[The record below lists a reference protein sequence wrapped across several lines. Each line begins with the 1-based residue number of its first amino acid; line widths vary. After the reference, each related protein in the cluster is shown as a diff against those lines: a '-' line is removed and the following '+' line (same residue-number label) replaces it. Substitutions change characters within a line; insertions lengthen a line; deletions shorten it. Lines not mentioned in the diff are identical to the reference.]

1 MLSTGIFGDSVSPVI
16 ENSKTVLF
24 ARPAECLLLP
34 SPAESGIDVSLPSV
48 TEDDV
53 AFKFH
58 IMDDFE
64 KLKKEMMYEIPLSK
78 DENQS
83 HGTILS
89 DSNCIESLRNSFIV
103 NSSQNVFDI
112 PTEVSEAVLL
122 QDRNFLNV
130 SAASWQLDI
139 SPAREQD
146 GNVNLENVE
155 ELIDLF
161 VKESESEVDVER
173 EDPLFSL
180 LDVYCPIENQE
191 TSLFPLPVSFP
202 SSTITDCSDNIF
214 SSFMDYNEKSLTSSH
229 AVCCGNNLPGHF
241 SNETTTL
248 DYSFGNLLTSDTPSD
263 VSPYTTELALQQSEY
278 NLGIDDDF
286 GSMPELRR
294 RERGR
299 GASKRRSSRKRG
311 KSRIKR
317 RRVSSKSKVLSVTK
331 VQNNSSCF
339 EKLSKIEPEVL
350 SFYSLSQKASEQ
362 VQLAASGNGYVS
374 EFAKF
379 VNSIVN
385 NQNIAVQASECPLG
399 ITSQLV
405 SQTTEFQNHEIH
417 VLERQSKRNNVK
429 SKIKEASQDCLVDL
443 SFTMK
448 QTSSKRFIQ
457 KPACACCMKMGKDSS
472 LIKVNKSR
480 KRRSCPAKHQGSVK
494 NTEKSRQHLQYRIAI
509 ETYMTCQEQLHGLQ
523 RKLFR
528 LLHILFPFLAGWK
541 YIRPH
546 SHSLELLIDEIT
558 DSFKNSTRK
567 RKAEVWQPCC
577 PTVTL
582 CRFPA
587 LCLRKLQQKATVL
600 INLLIPSL
608 HVGEKERGQL
618 ETIIDQLISANAND
632 GCSSHL

>member
-1 MLSTGIFGDSVSPVI
+1 MLSTGIFGDSVSPI
-16 ENSKTVLF
+16 IDNSKTVLF
-24 ARPAECLLLP
+24 ARPVECLLQP
-34 SPAESGIDVSLPSV
+34 SPTEGGTDVSLPFV

-53 AFKFH
+53 GFKFH
-58 IMDDFE
+58 VMDDFE
-64 KLKKEMMYEIPLSK
+64 KLKAMTYEIPLSK

-89 DSNCIESLRNSFIV
+89 DSDCVESLRNGFIV
-103 NSSQNVFDI
+103 NSSQNVLDVEVH
-112 PTEVSEAVLL
+112 TEGSDAVLL

-130 SAASWQLDI
+130 SAASWQLDN

-146 GNVNLENVE
+146 VSLENVE

-191 TSLFPLPVSFP
+191 TSLFPLPMSFP
-202 SSTITDCSDNIF
+202 SSTITDCSDNIC

-248 DYSFGNLLTSDTPSD
+248 DYNFGNLLTTDTPSD
-263 VSPYTTELALQQSEY
+263 VSPYTTEPALQQSEY

-286 GSMPELRR
+286 GSMPELRC

-299 GASKRRSSRKRG
+299 VASKRRSSRKRG
-311 KSRIKR
+311 KSHIKR
-317 RRVSSKSKVLSVTK
+317 KRVSSKSKVLSVSE

-339 EKLSKIEPEVL
+339 EKLSEIEPEGL
-350 SFYSLSQKASEQ
+350 SFCSLSQKASEQ

-379 VNSIVN
+379 VNSIIN
-385 NQNIAVQASECPLG
+385 NHNSAVQASECPPG

-405 SQTTEFQNHEIH
+405 TQTTEFQNHEIH
-417 VLERQSKRNNVK
+417 VLEKQSKRNNVK
-429 SKIKEASQDCLVDL
+429 SKIKEDSKDCLVDL

-494 NTEKSRQHLQYRIAI
+494 NTEKCRQLLEYRIAI
-509 ETYMTCQEQLHGLQ
+509 DTYMTCQEQLRGLQ

-528 LLHILFPFLAGWK
+528 LLHVLFPFLAGWK

-546 SHSLELLIDEIT
+546 SHSLEHLIDEVT
-558 DSFKNSTRK
+558 DSLKNSTRK

-587 LCLRKLQQKATVL
+587 LCLRKLQQKAVVL

-608 HVGEKERGQL
+608 HVGEKACGQL
-618 ETIIDQLISANAND
+618 ETIIDQLISSNANA
-632 GCSSHL
+632 GCSNHL